1 MNQTL
6 EYYPDCR
13 HDEDGSHD
21 ALEGLVDHGGHLDVV
36 AALGGVE
43 DEVDD
48 EGDEHGD
55 EEDEPREEAGVGRPA
70 VGVEDQRV
78 VAVLKKRIMLED

>member
-1 MNQTL
+1 MNKTL
-6 EYYPDCR
+6 EYYPDCCNN
-13 HDEDGSHD
+13 EDGGHD

-36 AALGGVE
+36 AALRGVE

-78 VAVLKKRIMLED
+78 VAVLKKQIMFED

>member
-1 MNQTL
+1 MNKTL
-6 EYYPDCR
+6 ERYPDCCN
-13 HDEDGSHD
+13 DEDGGHD

-36 AALGGVE
+36 AAVGGVE

-55 EEDEPREEAGVGRPA
+55 EEDEAREEAGVGRPA
-70 VGVEDQRV
+70 VGVEDQGV
-78 VAVLKKRIMLED
+78 VAVLKKQIMFDH